1 MVTVYTDLNAPPAK
15 KSFSFPNDFAGA
27 SSHLYRN
34 QHDGTFKEITAAAGL
49 GTNPGRTQKAIAAD
63 FNHNGRM
70 DLLLLRDNK
79 PPVLY
84 RNQGRGEFED
94 QTWDAGTEIWKYAY
108 VDAQTS
114 DFNHDDMTDIVL
126 WSTVGNEVLLNQG
139 KGKFKQDESLPLVY
153 AANRAFGFHGL
164 AADFSGAGY
173 DDLLT
178 VDSKSNWHFIV
189 NHAGK
194 FEAAPFALSQETS
207 AVSKTGAGQLP
218 FFAFVTTARL
228 LSSGKLNL
236 VALTMD
242 GRVEIFEEQPG
253 RAMSARPRSTGK

>member
-1 MVTVYTDLNAPPAK
+1 M
-15 KSFSFPNDFAGA
+15 
-27 SSHLYRN
+27 
-34 QHDGTFKEITAAAGL
+34 
-49 GTNPGRTQKAIAAD
+49 
-63 FNHNGRM
+63 
-70 DLLLLRDNK
+70 
-79 PPVLY
+79 
-84 RNQGRGEFED
+84 
-94 QTWDAGTEIWKYAY
+94 DAGTEIWKYAY

-178 VDSKSNWHFIV
+178 VDSKRQLAFSSSTMRESSRRRHLRCR
-189 NHAGK
+189 K
-194 FEAAPFALSQETS
+194 KLLP
-207 AVSKTGAGQLP
+207 VSKTGAGQLP